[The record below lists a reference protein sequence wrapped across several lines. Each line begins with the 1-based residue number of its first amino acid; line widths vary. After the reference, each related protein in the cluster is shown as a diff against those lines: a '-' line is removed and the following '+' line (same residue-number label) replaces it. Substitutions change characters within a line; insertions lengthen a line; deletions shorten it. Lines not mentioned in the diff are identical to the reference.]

1 MKVDD
6 FFFFNSNWVG
16 VFAKSWTPLSKILD
30 PPLYVFSAFI
40 NTTVELNGRVLCG
53 LKSPIALC
61 NPHILLF
68 LLVVQL
74 IYLLG
79 MNAQLQLCCIYSWL
93 YKWLRRK
100 SILGLIFDSTMTWFQ
115 VWCKISYYL
124 CLLIDYSLIKMLLE
138 SLVLSHLSYYV
149 VVWDP
154 SLASSL
160 LQRLQRMQNCTMRLC
175 CGLQKYD
182 HVSQIMMVT
191 IA

>member
-1 MKVDD
+1 MC
-6 FFFFNSNWVG
+6 SQL
-16 VFAKSWTPLSKILD
+16 LSIQQWNL
-30 PPLYVFSAFI
+30 VI
-40 NTTVELNGRVLCG
+40 LNGLVLCG

-61 NPHILLF
+61 NPHILLY

-74 IYLLG
+74 IYLLALQH
-79 MNAQLQLCCIYSWL
+79 AQLQLYCIYSWL
-93 YKWLRRK
+93 FKWLRRK
-100 SILGLIFDSTMTWFQ
+100 SILELIFDSTMTWSQ
-115 VWCKISYYL
+115 VWCKMSYYL
-124 CLLIDYSLIKMLLE
+124 CLLRFHHHFIDYSLIKMLLE

-149 VVWDP
+149 AVWDP